1 MKNKKNIKLFG
12 VLVLFVVIA
21 TLLLSVFYDTAFIPS
36 CILMSSLFLFVVCYI
51 IKDDKRSVMYIL
63 FIIGVL
69 LIFIA
74 LGYTI
79 KRLI

>member
-12 VLVLFVVIA
+12 GLVLFVVIA

>member
-74 LGYTI
+74 LGYII
-79 KRLI
+79 KMLI